1 MQVGDPCARWARGRG
16 LRQEVRVESMGRVNL
31 EVLGA
36 RWFGELK
43 DVIRYDVSTYF
54 EREEVDGTKNQAT

>member
-1 MQVGDPCARWARGRG
+1 M
-16 LRQEVRVESMGRVNL
+16 RQEVRVESMGRVNL